1 MAVSDDVSYLSRFLV
16 KFVEIIAVGL
26 ATAVSGYLI
35 AHLSGALS
43 SPTPAPPGAAVQV
56 APNPSTVSQSLP
68 TQPIAPNSIDSNA
81 QLLAP
86 PQGTNAAAI
95 AQPATSEVNASA
107 VAQPVAPQQDVDA
120 PPLAQP
126 ARRSMNMAKS
136 TPAHKHIEI
145 TTSVVESKRDQESF
159 VARIRAA
166 LGNADRTESLDVPPH
181 QSDGSRGPAA
191 VTSQPKAIAN
201 PPAAVAAA
209 PSGAAEL
216 RPVPVQ
222 QAPIEPNPPTAIEI
236 KSRPVTA
243 IQSSSTPAPGKETGV
258 ISGLEEILRH
268 DPLAGGDAAPR
279 PPMPVGQ

>member
-56 APNPSTVSQSLP
+56 VPNPSTVSQSLP

-126 ARRSMNMAKS
+126 ARRSMKS
-136 TPAHKHIEI
+136 TPAHKHIET

-222 QAPIEPNPPTAIEI
+222 QAPIEI

>member
-1 MAVSDDVSYLSRFLV
+1 MSVSDDVSYFSRFLV
-16 KFVEIIAVGL
+16 KFVEIIAVGF

-43 SPTPAPPGAAVQV
+43 FPTPAPAGAAVQV

-68 TQPIAPNSIDSNA
+68 AQPMAPNSADGNEQRPAPPQQGTDAAPVAQPAPREVNA
-81 QLLAP
+81 PAVAQPAP
-86 PQGTNAAAI
+86 PQG
-95 AQPATSEVNASA
+95 E
-107 VAQPVAPQQDVDA
+107 VDA

-136 TPAHKHIEI
+136 APAHKHIET

-159 VARIRAA
+159 VSRIRAA

-191 VTSQPKAIAN
+191 IASQPKPVAN
-201 PPAAVAAA
+201 PPAVAAA

-222 QAPIEPNPPTAIEI
+222 QAPIEPNPPTAMDI

-268 DPLAGGDAAPR
+268 DPLAGSDDAPR

>member
-1 MAVSDDVSYLSRFLV
+1 
-16 KFVEIIAVGL
+16 
-26 ATAVSGYLI
+26 
-35 AHLSGALS
+35 
-43 SPTPAPPGAAVQV
+43 
-56 APNPSTVSQSLP
+56 
-68 TQPIAPNSIDSNA
+68 
-81 QLLAP
+81 
-86 PQGTNAAAI
+86 
-95 AQPATSEVNASA
+95 
-107 VAQPVAPQQDVDA
+107 
-120 PPLAQP
+120 
-126 ARRSMNMAKS
+126 
-136 TPAHKHIEI
+136 
-145 TTSVVESKRDQESF
+145 
-159 VARIRAA
+159 
-166 LGNADRTESLDVPPH
+166 
-181 QSDGSRGPAA
+181 